1 MTYLHGKFVWFE
13 HWSGTT
19 DRAREFYRALLG
31 WSSDPIP
38 MGANRYNMIMNGAQG
53 IGGFMAAPPGM
64 PAQWVSYLSVPDVNA
79 AAANASGAG
88 ATVMMPP
95 TDFAPAGRA
104 AVIADPQGA
113 TLSLW
118 KGAEGDRPDADQ
130 VAPGDWY
137 WNECC
142 TSDNR
147 AALAFYEK
155 VFGFTHEAMDMGPQG
170 TYYILMKDGVARGGL
185 MNTPAGGPPPYWQP
199 YVSVADCDA
208 ACAKAQALGAKLMV
222 PPTDIPG
229 GVGRFTLLA
238 DPAGAMIGL
247 IKGRHTG

>member
-1 MTYLHGKFVWFE
+1 MAYLHGKFVWFE
-13 HWSGTT
+13 HWSGAMEA
-19 DRAREFYRALLG
+19 ARRFYGELLG
-31 WSSDPIP
+31 WGSEAIP
-38 MGANRYNMIMNGAQG
+38 MGDNRYHMIQSGGQG
-53 IGGFMAAPPGM
+53 IGGFMAAPAGM
-64 PAQWVSYLSVPDVNA
+64 PAQWVSYLSVPDVDA
-79 AAANASGAG
+79 AASKVASSGG
-88 ATVMMPP
+88 RVTLPP

-104 AVIADPQGA
+104 AGVQDPQGA
-113 TLSLW
+113 AFSLW
-118 KGAEGDRPDADQ
+118 KGAEGDRPDTEK

-170 TYYILMKDGVARGGL
+170 TYYILLQDGVARGGL
-185 MNTPAGGPPPYWQP
+185 MNAPAGGPPPYWQP

-208 ACAKAQALGAKLMV
+208 ACAKAQKLGAKLMV

-229 GVGRFTLLA
+229 EVGRFTLLT

-247 IKGRHTG
+247 IRGRHTG